1 MIGTAIQ
8 LVRVSVLSWCRR
20 INAAINAAKNTRR
33 TGIYSGSYEGPIRS
47 FVEAGEASGPVE
59 CLDPFVRNPSIAE

>member
-20 INAAINAAKNTRR
+20 INAAKNTRR